1 MMNANCFPRVCV
13 ATTLI
18 LLYAACG
25 RRGGSSAGSE
35 VRIAAGSTSDIVYL
49 PTTLAQRLGHF
60 EAEGLK
66 VTITDTAA
74 GSKSLE
80 ALLGGSVDVVTGF
93 YDHAIQMA
101 AEGRA
106 IKAFVLLA
114 RYPGAVAVIS
124 PEGKKKIQKI
134 EDLRK
139 ATVGVTAPGSSS
151 HFFLNYLLTTH
162 NVPFSDVGIVAIG
175 GGAGRV
181 SAIERSKVDAGIL
194 YEPGVTRLMHR
205 APAAAI
211 LADTRT
217 AEGVR
222 SIFGTESYPS
232 SVLYTKDS
240 WLDQNRETARRLVR
254 AMVRTLHWIQEHS
267 AEQVADKMPP
277 EFRGDD
283 PGIYV
288 EALRNSMQ
296 IFSPDGVMDA
306 RGAEAVRKVLA
317 VSSEKV
323 RNGQI
328 DISKTFTNEFLER
341 SKK

>member
-1 MMNANCFPRVCV
+1 MSANWLVRLSL
-13 ATTLI
+13 TTALM
-18 LLYAACG
+18 LLCAACG
-25 RRGGSSAGSE
+25 RESSSGMH

-49 PTTLAQRLGHF
+49 PTTLAERLGYF
-60 EAEGLK
+60 DAEGLK
-66 VTITDTAA
+66 VTITDTSA

-93 YDHAIQMA
+93 YDHAVQMA

-106 IKAFVLLA
+106 IKAFVLLG
-114 RYPGAVAVIS
+114 RYPGSVAVIS
-124 PEGKKKIQKI
+124 PEGKKKIHRI

-139 ATVGVTAPGSSS
+139 ANVGVTAPGSSS

-162 NVPFSDVGIVAIG
+162 NVPLNDVGIVAIG

-181 SAIERSKVDAGIL
+181 SAIERSKVDAGVL

-205 APAAAI
+205 APDAAI

-222 SIFGTESYPS
+222 SIFGVESYPS
-232 SVLYTKDS
+232 SVLYAKDS
-240 WLDQNRETARRLVR
+240 WLDQNRDAARRLVR
-254 AMVRTLHWIQEHS
+254 AMVRTLRWIQEHS
-267 AEQVADKMPP
+267 APEVAEKMPP

-283 PGIYV
+283 PAIYV
-288 EALRNSMQ
+288 EALRNSMR

-306 RGAEAVRKVLA
+306 HGAEAVRKVLA

-323 RNGQI
+323 RNTRI
-328 DISKTFTNEFLER
+328 DISKTFTNEFLDS
-341 SKK
+341 SK